1 MFKENLLD
9 ISEKIQIEILKKL
22 YLNNGTF
29 CKYNLC
35 SDLNISFPTLKL
47 YIKNI
52 NLMFLKNYNNT
63 INIFIDKENLI
74 LKSDIDISLDNFI

>member
-1 MFKENLLD
+1 MFKENLLE
-9 ISEKIQIEILKKL
+9 ISEKIEIEILKKL

-29 CKYNLC
+29 SKYNLC
-35 SDLNISFPTLKL
+35 LDLNISFPTLKL

-63 INIFIDKENLI
+63 INIFINKENLI
-74 LKSDIDISLDNFI
+74 LKSKIDIS